1 MANKVEQLELSF
13 TLNAQSVEQA
23 GAALRAEI
31 EKGLGSI
38 SFDALRRNAASTS
51 KQIGADLKKA
61 LTQEVQIDTKSLDR
75 TLSQYQAKRQKIER
89 QLAVEAGQAGKGAAK
104 TQASLDASRLKEL
117 RKLIGEERKL
127 FKERGRS
134 MALMNEGAKQYL
146 RTMKQAAKYAGGGTA
161 PMKVVGGVGK
171 MPNMGG
177 GLPQVKGGG
186 KAKGGMA
193 KRVAGSMGKGGGA
206 AMQKAA
212 PMLGKAAAG
221 MGKAAAALGVAATAI
236 GATVGVIAGLLAV
249 IMAADSKMKDFNKTL
264 LSSVGG
270 ADLLSGGY
278 DGVADSVDNMRNAAI
293 GAQFRL
299 KSLAKDNIEI
309 LKTLHEHGHTM
320 REMAKDTSNATQA
333 MMAYGRSMELVLT
346 YSRMIG
352 ESATK
357 VAQDM
362 ATTGEELGMTL
373 EGVAKKFSTISRF
386 AMESGFSTKRFFSM
400 VIQATSGMSMYNVRL
415 EEASGLLVRIGK
427 ILGQKTGGE
436 FLQSLTKG
444 FVNESMTA
452 RIKRVMLTGKGNT
465 KDAMQMSADNTATDF
480 QSKLEDANLNISFK
494 DLGINRKGGL
504 QDVGSKE
511 LTQILSKLDPRQAAF
526 ATAKMAETAQSQGKG
541 EVADGLRQQLQ
552 TLISISQGSKG
563 GLLNMAKNLDSLD
576 MGGKLNMMRNSMK
589 AMFNGKELYE
599 LNAKQLAAVESA
611 TGMSGEQ
618 LQQMRELSQGMDGNF
633 RVLQTMK
640 GDTKRYHGMDKTQR
654 EKAQKDQIKAYGA
667 YVNDQGKIIA
677 ASIDEDGNIQDAEYR
692 DKNGKM
698 QVKELKKLGEYYQ
711 SQGKRLD
718 AQAAAQNFNEDRAIQ
733 QEIANNTWSMA
744 DMLSGGITIILNGI
758 YGIVR
763 GILAAFDGNAYKSA
777 MANEKKQMDA
787 LQKETKRKRKIDKEL
802 RDKEREAAKEADP
815 GKRNKLEKEITALK
829 IESEKSGW
837 RSKDIKDN
845 LGKSYN
851 ADGTPKS
858 AKQLGNVVA
867 GGVMSQIF
875 GDGAQYN
882 MTTYDTGKDGI
893 NLGISAKDSTDF
905 LGSDSKRLQSE
916 APTLYKELM
925 KQAKLVEA
933 MPEGD
938 KKKGKELATEVAG
951 DLVDAVGHPSQ
962 IRAMDQ
968 STAETIDERVGVPGS
983 GVQLGLNVGDRVT
996 GSAWTRKQVKGL
1008 ESTAVSALSPI
1019 GLQQTFQGTGLNLP
1033 TRDAQGNEVE
1043 NNQMKDDKN
1052 RFGGEVWAP
1061 LKPAGG
1067 DGAKSGTHMG
1077 YTSTIGD
1084 TAESEANRGW
1094 SNTDDGS
1101 ARHSGHRRR
1110 FMGETTTTN
1119 RSAIKKEVTDAT
1131 GLEDFRLS
1139 VGGTVRHGG
1148 MASQSFNHHGKG
1160 KVVDAVTAA
1169 GFDDAADIKSTQ
1181 KEMANYFTPES
1192 FRTAEISRR
1201 AVQGTY
1207 RHRNDN
1213 SHKRY
1218 HKATYASA
1226 KEATNPEELA
1236 AAAAGLGGDQ
1246 GNVKVQGGGADG
1258 IMRFISEMKILQ
1270 KETGQLGTKED
1281 GSAYSLEDLNKDIK
1295 AAYDANGGNLLT
1307 MDQFKQWMQENRPV
1321 FKSIEG
1327 NLKANKKSRIA
1338 LEKMRKMM
1346 KEEKDETKE
1355 KQKIGQQLAGY
1366 AGLTEKQGKRLA
1378 KGDLPAANSAGMNRL
1393 KELVGIND
1401 PFVLQAL
1408 GKLGINKASVQD
1420 FIYQG
1425 GAKGGVITPIHSGD
1439 DFLGMRDRGSV
1450 DNALA
1455 RNSSGGG
1462 TGTINVNVY
1471 SNNLEEVKRAIY
1483 QAAEKV
1489 GVGGRMRS
1497 RAGRGYGSNKSGV
1510 V

>member
-51 KQIGADLKKA
+51 KKIGDDLKKA

-89 QLAVEAGQAGKGAAK
+89 QLAVEAGQASKGAAK

-127 FKERGRS
+127 LRERGRS

-146 RTMKQAAKYAGGGTA
+146 RTMKQAARYAGGGTA

-171 MPNMGG
+171 MPEMGG
-177 GLPQVKGGG
+177 SKAVTGGG

-193 KRVAGSMGKGGGA
+193 KRVMGGMGKGGGA

-221 MGKAAAALGVAATAI
+221 MGKAAAALGVAAVAI

-320 REMAKDTSNATQA
+320 REMAKDTANASQA
-333 MMAYGRSMELVLT
+333 MAAYGRSMELVLT

-444 FVNESMTA
+444 FVNESMQQ
-452 RIKRVMLTGKGNT
+452 RMKRVMLTGKGNT
-465 KDAMQMSADNTATDF
+465 KEAMSMSADNTAVDF
-480 QSKLEDANLNISFK
+480 QSKLEDADLKISFK
-494 DLGINRKGGL
+494 ELGINREGGI

-511 LTQILSKLDPRQAAF
+511 LTKILSQLDPRQAAF
-526 ATAKMAETAQSQGKG
+526 ATAKMAETAQSKGKG

-563 GLLNMAKNLDSLD
+563 GLMNMAKNLDSLD

-589 AMFNGKELYE
+589 TMFNGKELYE

-618 LQQMRELSQGMDGNF
+618 LHQMRELSQGMDGNF
-633 RVLQTMK
+633 QVLQTMK
-640 GDTKRYHGMDKTQR
+640 ADTKRYKGMDKTER

-667 YVNDQGKIIA
+667 YVNSQGKIIA

-718 AQAAAQNFNEDRAIQ
+718 AQSAAQNFNEDRAIQ

-744 DMLSGGITIILNGI
+744 DMLSGGITMILNGI

-763 GILAAFDGNAYKSA
+763 GILSAFDGGAYASA
-777 MANEKKQMDA
+777 MANEKKQMED
-787 LQKETKRKRKIDKEL
+787 LQKETKRKTKIDREI
-802 RDKEREAAKEADP
+802 RDKEREAAKESDP
-815 GKRNKLEKEITALK
+815 GKRNKLEKEVTALK

-851 ADGTPKS
+851 ADGSPKS
-858 AKQLGNVVA
+858 ASQLGNVVM
-867 GGVMSQIF
+867 GGAMSQIF
-875 GDGAQYN
+875 GDGASYN

-893 NLGISAKDSTDF
+893 NLGISAKDSSDF
-905 LGSDSKRLQSE
+905 LNADSKRLQSE

-933 MPEGD
+933 MPEKD
-938 KKKGKELATEVAG
+938 KEKGKKLATEVAG
-951 DLVDAVGHPSQ
+951 DLVDAVGKPSQ
-962 IRAMDQ
+962 IRVMDQ
-968 STAETIDERVGVPGS
+968 STAETIDDKTGVPGS

-996 GSAWTRKQVKGL
+996 GTAWTRNQVTGL
-1008 ESTAVSALSPI
+1008 DSTNVSALSPI

-1033 TRDAQGNEVE
+1033 TKDAYGHEVQ
-1043 NNQMKDDKN
+1043 NNQMKDNTN

-1067 DGAKSGTHMG
+1067 DGAKSRTNMN
-1077 YTSTIGD
+1077 YTSTIGN
-1084 TAESEANRGW
+1084 TSESEPNRGW

-1101 ARHSGHRRR
+1101 VRSSGHRRR

-1119 RSAIKKEVTDAT
+1119 RSAIQKEVTDKT

-1139 VGGTVRHGG
+1139 VGGTLANDSL
-1148 MASQSFNHHGKG
+1148 ASQSFNHHGTG
-1160 KVVDAVTAA
+1160 KVVDAVTAS

-1192 FRTAEISRR
+1192 FRTAEISRK
-1201 AVQGTY
+1201 AKQGTY
-1207 RHRNDN
+1207 RATHDN
-1213 SHKRY
+1213 LHKKRY
-1218 HKATYASA
+1218 KADYASFA
-1226 KEATNPEELA
+1226 EATNPSELT

-1246 GNVKVQGGGADG
+1246 GNVKVSGGGADG
-1258 IMRFISEMKILQ
+1258 IMRFISEMKTLQ
-1270 KETGQLGTKED
+1270 KETGQLGVKDD
-1281 GSAYSLEDLNKDIK
+1281 GDKYTLVDLNKDIK
-1295 AAYDANGGNLLT
+1295 AAYDANGGKLLT
-1307 MDQFKQWMQENRPV
+1307 LDQFKGWMQENRPV
-1321 FKSIEG
+1321 FKSIDG
-1327 NLKANKKSRIA
+1327 NMKANKKSRIA
-1338 LEKMRKMM
+1338 LEKMRKLM
-1346 KEEKDETKE
+1346 EAEKNETTQ

-1366 AGLTEKQGKRLA
+1366 AGLTEKQGKRLS
-1378 KGDLPAANSAGMNRL
+1378 KGDLPAANSAGLGRL

-1401 PFVLQAL
+1401 PFVLSAL
-1408 GKLGINKASVQD
+1408 GQLGINKASVQD
-1420 FIYQG
+1420 FIYKG
-1425 GAKGGVITPIHSGD
+1425 GASGGTITPIHSGD

-1471 SNNLEEVKRAIY
+1471 SNNLEEVKRAIFT
-1483 QAAEKV
+1483 AARNV
-1489 GVGGRMRS
+1489 GVGGRKVN
-1497 RAGRGYGSNKSGV
+1497 RAGTGNFGTKKR
-1510 V
+1510 